1 MMTHSKPVFRA
12 LVVGFYGAPN
22 VGDEVLLDLLVRRI
36 RELGGEPVVASIDP
50 SLTRRM
56 HGVDAVQFANVGD
69 IARAL
74 MHCDVLVMGAAASS
88 RTIIPST
95 SMRCTSLMRT
105 TFPAMHG
112 RCCSRGNW
120 ECRQSYGGRGLGR

>member
-1 MMTHSKPVFRA
+1 M
-12 LVVGFYGAPN
+12 
-22 VGDEVLLDLLVRRI
+22 GDEVLLDLLVRRI

-88 RTIIPST
+88 RTIILQP
-95 SMRCTSLMRT
+95 RCGVPPLCERHFRLCKADAARAATGSADNRM
-105 TFPAMHG
+105 G
-112 RCCSRGNW
+112 
-120 ECRQSYGGRGLGR
+120 QGLGR